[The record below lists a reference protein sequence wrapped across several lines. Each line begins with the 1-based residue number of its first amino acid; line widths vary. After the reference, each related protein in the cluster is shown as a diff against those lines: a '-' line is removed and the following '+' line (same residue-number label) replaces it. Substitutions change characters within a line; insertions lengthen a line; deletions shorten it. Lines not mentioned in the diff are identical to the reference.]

1 MYVCGAVD
9 NPNYYP
15 RFGYSSVNIHLH
27 CYQAK
32 WFWQHYKLSDH
43 ITMQVHSWIENLDKS
58 LLRLLNAIDM
68 DVRSPTKSLTPSIT
82 LHPDIGLIE
91 YSQKLPIE
99 WNGFNE
105 LPKFEQLHLYEQAK
119 DHANEIA
126 SLDK

>member
-1 MYVCGAVD
+1 V
-9 NPNYYP
+9 
-15 RFGYSSVNIHLH
+15 I
-27 CYQAK
+27 QAN
-32 WFWQHYKLSDH
+32 WLWQYYKLSEN
-43 ITMQVHSWIENLDKS
+43 IKMQVHSWTENLDKI

-68 DVRSPTKSLTPSIT
+68 DIRSPTKSLTPSIT

-105 LPKFEQLHLYEQAK
+105 LPKFELLHLYEQAK

>member
-1 MYVCGAVD
+1 M
-9 NPNYYP
+9 
-15 RFGYSSVNIHLH
+15 I
-27 CYQAK
+27 QAK
-32 WFWQHYKLSDH
+32 WAWQYYKLSDY
-43 ITMQVHSWIENLDKS
+43 IKAQVHSWIENLDKI
-58 LLRLLNAIDM
+58 LLRLLNSIDM
-68 DVRSPTKSLTPSIT
+68 DASSPTRSLTPSIT

-105 LPKFEQLHLYEQAK
+105 LPKFEQLQLYEQAK